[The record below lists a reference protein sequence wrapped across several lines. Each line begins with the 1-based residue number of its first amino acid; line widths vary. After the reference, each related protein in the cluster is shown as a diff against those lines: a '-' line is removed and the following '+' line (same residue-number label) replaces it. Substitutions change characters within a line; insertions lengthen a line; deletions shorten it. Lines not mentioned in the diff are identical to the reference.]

1 MSLKLNRP
9 KSGSISSSAVDN
21 EASYKLVMVG
31 DSGVGKSCLLDKFLD
46 DSSANNF
53 ISTIGVDIKTR
64 ETTINNRKIK
74 VQVCQHLINYIYI
87 SFSEQHLSTLF
98 IEGVGHR
105 WSAKIQTHPGQL
117 LQRSNRSD
125 HRVRCDQQD
134 ELQEHQAVDGGG

>member
-9 KSGSISSSAVDN
+9 KSGSISSSVDN
-21 EASYKLVMVG
+21 ESSYKLVMVG

-74 VQVCQHLINYIYI
+74 VQVYNL
-87 SFSEQHLSTLF
+87 TL
-98 IEGVGHR
+98 
-105 WSAKIQTHPGQL
+105 QCLHPGSFENSFVRMR
-117 LQRSNRSD
+117 RSGTQEDNRDIDPSWP
-125 HRVRCDQQD
+125 VVTGEPSESSSC
-134 ELQEHQAVDGGG
+134 LT

>member
-1 MSLKLNRP
+1 MGVPFSISDSYSESWILKILLFQIQVWAEVPIVYGRLENMSLKLNRP
-9 KSGSISSSAVDN
+9 KSGSISSSTVDN

-74 VQVCQHLINYIYI
+74 VQVCGQKVRY
-87 SFSEQHLSTLF
+87 
-98 IEGVGHR
+98 
-105 WSAKIQTHPGQL
+105 KILRYGCT
-117 LQRSNRSD
+117 
-125 HRVRCDQQD
+125 
-134 ELQEHQAVDGGG
+134 